1 MIWRLS
7 LHFNTTTTTTTTTT
21 TNNVIAK
28 WTRIMDGTRQ
38 SQWTTHTQQHD
49 KQRPR
54 QQAASKTTRTTTKT
68 TDNNNNPTWARGAQ
82 PPAKLRATSAKQH
95 KNKQR
100 PTTTA
105 QNPTAARQYIQLL
118 KGEKAAREV
127 PKRTPRV
134 SERQGEAR
142 ERERDAN
149 YNIKHTYN
157 DRESWEEDPD
167 RPRHAQL
174 LLPTRTTNN

>member
-1 MIWRLS
+1 MCTEAIFKLACFTCLDHGKQGAQGFPRQTYRCYNLGLQVPES
-7 LHFNTTTTTTTTTT
+7 KLQRSPIPSPFCFN
-21 TNNVIAK
+21 
-28 WTRIMDGTRQ
+28 GQ
-38 SQWTTHTQQHD
+38 HTHTQQHD

-105 QNPTAARQYIQLL
+105 QNPTTARQYIQLL
-118 KGEKAAREV
+118 KKGEKAAGEE

-134 SERQGEAR
+134 SERKGEAR
-142 ERERDAN
+142 EREREML
-149 YNIKHTYN
+149 NI
-157 DRESWEEDPD
+157 
-167 RPRHAQL
+167 Q
-174 LLPTRTTNN
+174 